1 MDGLGK
7 FVPLFLN
14 GGWIVVVIGAA
25 GMLARIATSK
35 NPDEKTPPQIANN
48 VVASMIASLIAWFI
62 LEQFEIGDMWK
73 AITYGLVGLNSP
85 ELLTGIIKI
94 STKFSENPS
103 EFISNAKSGRFT
115 SARKTPTR
123 TVKKPTIRK
132 TK

>member
-115 SARKTPTR
+115 STRKTPTR
-123 TVKKPTIRK
+123 TVRKPTTRK